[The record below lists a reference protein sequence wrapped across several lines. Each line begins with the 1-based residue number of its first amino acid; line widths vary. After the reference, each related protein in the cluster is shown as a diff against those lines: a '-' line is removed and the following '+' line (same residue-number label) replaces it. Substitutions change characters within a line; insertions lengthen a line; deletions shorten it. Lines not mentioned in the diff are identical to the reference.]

1 MNTEVYILGTLSF
14 AVMGALLYI
23 YGYRRSYK
31 MPQELQKQIAIKLE
45 KKAMSFI
52 TKNAQGVTVK
62 SIANEIKDVKVG
74 SQLQGYRFSVKDSLA
89 TAQAVLD
96 RLLATNKIKKVIDGK
111 IVKYYPISDEEE
123 K

>member
-1 MNTEVYILGTLSF
+1 MNIEVYVLGTFSF
-14 AVMGALLYI
+14 AFMGALLYI
-23 YGYRRSYK
+23 YGYKRSYK
-31 MPQELQKQIAIKLE
+31 MPQELRKQIAIKLE

-74 SQLQGYRFSVKDSLA
+74 SQLQGYRFSVNDPLI

-111 IVKYYPISDEEE
+111 IIKYYPVSNEEE